1 MPHPTSILV
10 DGDNLCARHAA
21 AILKIGRTQGDATII
36 RTYLDART
44 ATEWHGANGYRLVHA
59 GCGKNATDVLMAIE
73 AMDLAHLHGI
83 RSFVIAS
90 SEGDFTHL
98 TLRLRELGAQV
109 TGVGEAKAP
118 QAFRASCSAFVEF
131 AAAKPASKPAG
142 CTSPKPTRPTGPK
155 LISSGVPGVS
165 DLDRQIRAMIA
176 QHSTKGE
183 GMRIADL
190 APKMHVA
197 HGIRINIL
205 PEKTWRSYLLARPGL
220 FDLDPRGP
228 DAKVR
233 FRPGGFATAA

>member
-1 MPHPTSILV
+1 MPHPTAILV
-10 DGDNLCARHAA
+10 DGDNLSARHAA
-21 AILKIGRTQGDATII
+21 AILEIGRSQGDATII

-59 GCGKNATDVLMAIE
+59 GCGKNATDILMAIE

-90 SEGDFTHL
+90 SDGDFTHL

-118 QAFRASCSAFVEF
+118 KAFRASCSAFVEL
-131 AAAKPASKPAG
+131 ASGKPAVQGCTKPAAQN
-142 CTSPKPTRPTGPK
+142 GPR
-155 LISSGVPGVS
+155 LVSTGVPGVS
-165 DLDRQIRAMIA
+165 ELDRQIRAMIA

-197 HGIRINIL
+197 HGIRISTL

>member
-1 MPHPTSILV
+1 MPHPTAILV
-10 DGDNLCARHAA
+10 DGDNLSARHAA

-44 ATEWHGANGYRLVHA
+44 ATDWHGANGYRLVHA

-73 AMDLAHLHGI
+73 AMDLAHLHAI

-90 SEGDFTHL
+90 SDGDFTHL

-109 TGVGEAKAP
+109 TGVGESKAP
-118 QAFRASCSAFVEF
+118 QAFRASCSAFVEL
-131 AAAKPASKPAG
+131 ASGKPAVQG
-142 CTSPKPTRPTGPK
+142 CTRPASQTGPR
-155 LISSGVPGVS
+155 LVSTGVASVS
-165 DLDRQIRAMIA
+165 ELDRQIRAMIA

-197 HGIRINIL
+197 HGIRISTL

-233 FRPGGFATAA
+233 FRPGGFAAAA